1 MAISNQ
7 VWGVAR
13 KTPFLKDL
21 PPEVGV
27 ISAIAF
33 SVALGF
39 GIAAPA
45 LPLFARYFGVSA
57 LLASAVISVFAL
69 MRLLSSPVAGWAI
82 EKLGERRILTWGL
95 LIVAVSSAL
104 AGLAQ
109 NYPQLLL
116 MRSLG
121 GIGSAMFTVSA
132 MALLLRVV
140 SAQQRGRA
148 AGAFQAGFLLGGVA
162 GPAVGGAV
170 VGISIRAPFFVYAVT
185 LGIAALVAWRYLP
198 RHVAREIGEVTV
210 AEPSEPPPTLSAAL
224 SQSAFRAALAANLTQ
239 GFVTFGLRMSLVPL
253 FVVEG
258 LKEPASMAGIAFL
271 IAAGS
276 QVLVLVPGSR
286 MSDQRGRRPAMMVGT
301 LTTALGMVVL
311 ALAGAA
317 PIFLLSMAILGAGA
331 AFMGSAPAATAGDV
345 AGSGGK
351 GTVIAAFQMTAD
363 LGAILGPL
371 AAGLLADSLGYQWA
385 FATGALVSAVAFGLA
400 VVMTETLKTQNPR
413 S

>member
-1 MAISNQ
+1 M
-7 VWGVAR
+7 WGAVR

-21 PPEVGV
+21 PSEVGV

-45 LPLFARYFGVSA
+45 LPLYARYFGVSA

-69 MRLLSSPVAGWAI
+69 MRLLTSPVAGWAI

-95 LIVAVSSAL
+95 LIVASSSAL
-104 AGLAQ
+104 AGLSQ

-140 SAQQRGRA
+140 SANQRGRA

-170 VGISIRAPFFVYAVT
+170 IGISIRAPFFVYAVT
-185 LGIAALVAWRYLP
+185 LAVAAVVAWRYLP
-198 RHVAREIGEVTV
+198 RHVAREIGEVSV
-210 AEPSEPPPTLSAAL
+210 SEPTDPPPTLAQAL
-224 SQSAFRAALAANLTQ
+224 RQSPFRAALAANLTQ

-271 IAAGS
+271 IAAAS

-301 LTTALGMVVL
+301 LTTAIGMVVL

-317 PIFLLSMAILGAGA
+317 PVFLLSMAILGAGA

-345 AGSGGK
+345 VGSGGK

-363 LGAILGPL
+363 FGAILGPL

-385 FATGALVSAVAFGLA
+385 FATGAAVSAVAFGMA
-400 VVMTETLKTQNPR
+400 VVMSETLKKTSEPA
-413 S
+413 